1 MEDVFE
7 AEWRCLRAALPQVR
21 AAVHPLLTKRVME
34 GHGQHQTGIS
44 EVILWPSAL
53 SVQGP

>member
-7 AEWRCLRAALPQVR
+7 VEWRCLRAALPQVR

-53 SVQGP
+53 SMQGP